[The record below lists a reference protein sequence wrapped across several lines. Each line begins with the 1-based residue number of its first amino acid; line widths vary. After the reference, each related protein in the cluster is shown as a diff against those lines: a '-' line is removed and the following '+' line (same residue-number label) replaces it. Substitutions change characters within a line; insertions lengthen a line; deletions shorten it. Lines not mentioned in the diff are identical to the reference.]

1 LKLLTH
7 RSTRTLAAAAVGAAT
22 MAIGASAAS
31 AAPTGPYAVF
41 AQCPTGNPDVSVC
54 VVSDTTGGA
63 IKLGNQNVPINK
75 RIRLQGGLKFD
86 PDTFESIFV
95 PAKNGDTLQ
104 QTALDVPGGLL
115 GITVPSALP
124 QPARG
129 LLEAAINTVNG
140 VKATAQLVGPVGF
153 SFNNLLSGQGIA
165 VELPIRVKL
174 DNPFL
179 GNNCYIGSA
188 SAPVKLRLTNGTTNP
203 PAGTAPLVGS
213 PGVLGAT
220 GDITTVTGQS
230 LVDNTFSVPKA
241 SGCGGLLSPLINPV
255 VDLKVGLPS
264 AAGKSTA
271 RLNGDAQI
279 GDASLVKASEN

>member
-1 LKLLTH
+1 MKLLAH
-7 RSTRTLAAAAVGAAT
+7 RSTRSIGLAAATAATLAVGAA
-22 MAIGASAAS
+22 SAT
-31 AAPTGPYAVF
+31 AAPTGPYAIF
-41 AQCPTGNPDVSVC
+41 SQCPTGNPDVSVC
-54 VVSDTTGGA
+54 VVSDTTSGA

-75 RIRLQGGLKFD
+75 RIRLQGGLRFD
-86 PDTFESIFV
+86 PETFESVFV
-95 PAKNGDTLQ
+95 PAKNGQTLE
-104 QTALDVPGGLL
+104 QTSLNVPGGLL

-153 SFNNLLSGQGIA
+153 NFNNLLSGQGIA
-165 VELPIRVKL
+165 VELPLRVKL

-188 SAPVKLRLTNGTTNP
+188 SAPVRLRLTNGTTTP
-203 PAGTAPLVGS
+203 PAGTAPMVGS

-230 LVDNTFSVPKA
+230 LVDNTFSVPRA
-241 SGCGGLLSPLINPV
+241 SGCGGLLAPLINPV
-255 VDLKVGLPS
+255 VDLKVGLPA
-264 AAGKSTA
+264 AAGVSTA

-279 GDASLVKASEN
+279 GDAALVKASEN